1 MCGSTESRVALV
13 TGATRGI
20 GKAIAQELAGAG
32 HTVIGTATSD
42 AGAETI
48 TSHLSEWG
56 GVGMRLDV
64 SDSEAVKAAISEIA
78 EEHGAP
84 TILVNSAGITR
95 DNLLMRMKD
104 EEWAD
109 VIGTNLNP
117 LFTVSKA
124 CLRGM
129 TKARWGRIINISS
142 VVGQMGTAGQANYAA
157 SKAGAE
163 GMSRAMAKELGSRA
177 VTVNCVAPGF
187 IDTDM
192 TKVLTD
198 DQKSLMLG
206 QIPLGRLGEPEEIA
220 KVVAFLASDS
230 GAYITGE
237 TIHVNG
243 GMYMWCEKMR
253 VLISSII
260 GKIRTL
266 SVWGQATTGNQKGD
280 VMSNIED
287 RVKKIVAE
295 QLGVKEDE
303 VSNESSFVDD
313 LGADSLDTVELVM
326 ALEEE
331 FDTEIPDEEAE
342 QITTVQLAINYINE
356 NLA

>member
-20 GKAIAQELAGAG
+20 GKAIAQELARAG
-32 HTVIGTATSD
+32 HSVIGTATSD

-56 GVGMRLDV
+56 GVGKRLDV
-64 SDSEAVKAAISEIA
+64 SDTEAVKAALSEIA

-84 TILVNSAGITR
+84 TILVNNAGITR
-95 DNLLMRMKD
+95 DNLMMRMKD
-104 EEWAD
+104 EEWSD

-142 VVGQMGTAGQANYAA
+142 VVGQMGNAGQANYAA

-192 TKVLTD
+192 TKVLRD
-198 DQKSLMLG
+198 DQRSLMLG

-237 TIHVNG
+237 NIHVNG
-243 GMYMWCEKMR
+243 GMYM
-253 VLISSII
+253 
-260 GKIRTL
+260 
-266 SVWGQATTGNQKGD
+266 
-280 VMSNIED
+280 
-287 RVKKIVAE
+287 
-295 QLGVKEDE
+295 
-303 VSNESSFVDD
+303 
-313 LGADSLDTVELVM
+313 
-326 ALEEE
+326 
-331 FDTEIPDEEAE
+331 
-342 QITTVQLAINYINE
+342 
-356 NLA
+356 